1 MFLVK
6 ARGDVLSQVIA
17 DEDSAISM
25 KDEKYTE
32 DFMIENYK
40 KYLVKEGEP
49 WDPKTMT
56 LNQFFKAMQMAQIE
70 SKGKEKTEPWDQI
83 FGLSEKDEVKF
94 TRNNITKLFNDKQMV
109 EQLLVAM
116 DDPICKNVPEYEL
129 CVFFPTVSRPGA
141 DGFATKPTLAL
152 GMSLDVLRV
161 SKSWACSRP
170 ANGTVRNAM

>member
-1 MFLVK
+1 MISPHFATFACPGSVPRPCLE
-6 ARGDVLSQVIA
+6 SIIA
-17 DEDSAISM
+17 DQHSAISM

-40 KYLVKEGEP
+40 KYLVPGGEP

-70 SKGKEKTEPWDQI
+70 SSGKEKTEPWDQV

-109 EQLLVAM
+109 EQLLV
-116 DDPICKNVPEYEL
+116 C
-129 CVFFPTVSRPGA
+129 
-141 DGFATKPTLAL
+141 
-152 GMSLDVLRV
+152 
-161 SKSWACSRP
+161 
-170 ANGTVRNAM
+170 NG

>member
-1 MFLVK
+1 
-6 ARGDVLSQVIA
+6 
-17 DEDSAISM
+17 M

-40 KYLVKEGEP
+40 KYLVPEGET

-70 SKGKEKTEPWDQI
+70 SNGKEKTEPWDQV
-83 FGLSEKDEVKF
+83 FGLAEKDEVKF
-94 TRNNITKLFNDKQMV
+94 TRNNITKLFNDEQMV

-116 DDPICKNVPEYEL
+116 DDPICKNVPVYMPWI
-129 CVFFPTVSRPGA
+129 FFPNASRPAA
-141 DGFATKPTLAL
+141 DRVATKPTLAL

-161 SKSWACSRP
+161 SKFWACSRP
-170 ANGTVRNAM
+170 ANGTIRNAI